1 MPRKFSLSPWKA
13 AQKGDDWVI
22 IGADGA
28 IIAKLMGKANNKKS
42 ANIIAAS
49 PYMLDSLKAMI
60 RLIGDEDLED
70 NGEWSGAAICD
81 QVRSAADLATGKLT
95 I

>member
-22 IGADGA
+22 VGADGDV
-28 IIAKLMGKANNKKS
+28 IAKLVGKANNKKS
-42 ANIIAAS
+42 ANIFASS
-49 PYMLDSLKAMI
+49 PYMLDALKAMI

-70 NGEWSGAAICD
+70 NGEWSGPAICD
-81 QVRSAADLATGKLT
+81 QVRSAVDLAAGKINL
-95 I
+95 

>member
-1 MPRKFSLSPWKA
+1 MPRKFSLSPWKV

-22 IGADGA
+22 VGTEGVV
-28 IIAKLMGKANNKKS
+28 IAKLMGKANNKKS
-42 ANIIAAS
+42 ANMIAAS
-49 PYMLDSLKAMI
+49 PYMLDALKAMI

-70 NGEWSGAAICD
+70 NGEWSGPAICD
-81 QVRSAADLATGKLT
+81 QVRSAAYLAAGKQT